1 MDTGVVLPRKQA
13 DYICRVRCRFS
24 LVNQLFFLAFCS
36 CSVFCWWVAAKSA
49 ILVRC
54 YWEGYST
61 HLLTYLLTSAG
72 VVTLFLCCTNR
83 PLNELLTMFLMGLYV
98 YVCVLNNRMKD
109 TAWVCR
115 DTRDNN
121 TVNSTSFVSI
131 QSARISCPEYK
142 NDGHLFL
149 VINSKLVPWKWERD
163 RETDRDRDR
172 EMCWFVQESAIAIS
186 C

>member
-1 MDTGVVLPRKQA
+1 MDTGMVLPRKQA
-13 DYICRVRCRFS
+13 DYICRVRCWFS
-24 LVNQLFFLAFCS
+24 LVNQLFFSFLFVVALF
-36 CSVFCWWVAAKSA
+36 SVDGLLPKSA
-49 ILVRC
+49 VLVRC
-54 YWEGYST
+54 YWEGHST
-61 HLLTYLLTSAG
+61 FLLTSAG

-83 PLNELLTMFLMGLYV
+83 RLNELLTMFLMGLYV
-98 YVCVLNNRMKD
+98 YVCVLKNRMKD

-149 VINSKLVPWKWERD
+149 VINSKLVPWKWETD
-163 RETDRDRDR
+163 GETDRDRDR